1 MEKHLDGEA
10 GDEFVNVNKK
20 GVWGWMLFDFAA
32 QPFFTVVT
40 TFIFAPYV
48 TKRMVEDPVAGQY
61 YWSLSIAIA
70 GIFIGV
76 LSPILG
82 SIADT
87 GGSRKSWIGF
97 FAVIKIFALLLLW
110 FSAPGSELIWVLALF
125 IIATVA
131 AEFSIIFNDSM
142 MPYIIKPEDT
152 GRVSNIA
159 WGLGYLGG
167 MLVLIV
173 ILLFLAGNVETGKT
187 LIGFDPILG
196 LDPQMGEDARVAAPL
211 SALWYFI
218 FILPMFFFTP
228 DKKLAVQSIAAS
240 VKGGLSLLKDTL
252 YQARQRIGLFR
263 FFVARMIY
271 QDGVTALLGL
281 GGVFAAGMFNWET
294 MELGIFGILLNVVA
308 IPSCLLAGRMDAKIG
323 SKLIVLMSVFILIIA
338 TIGIVSTGPGFTLFG
353 LVQFA
358 DAPATGLFSTTA
370 EKIYIGFS
378 LLIGIAF
385 GPIQASSRSYLAQS
399 IMPFESGRYFGLYSF
414 VGRAT
419 SFLAP
424 LSVAAVTYLTDSARL
439 GMAVIL
445 VFFVVGLIVMYG
457 APRPEKNL
465 SDAKRIQEASA

>member
-1 MEKHLDGEA
+1 MDSNISAESS
-10 GDEFVNVNKK
+10 GDVLKADKK
-20 GVWGWMLFDFAA
+20 GIWGWMLFDFAA

-48 TKRMVEDPVAGQY
+48 TKRMVEDSVAGQSS
-61 YWSLSIAIA
+61 WAFSIAIA
-70 GIFIGV
+70 GIFIGI

-97 FAVIKIFALLLLW
+97 FAIIKILALSLLW
-110 FSAPGSELIWVLALF
+110 FSAPGSELIWVLTLF

-173 ILLFLAGNVETGKT
+173 ILMFLAGGVDTGKT
-187 LIGFDPILG
+187 LIGLDPLFG
-196 LDPQMGEDARVAAPL
+196 LDPKMGEDARVAAPL
-211 SALWYFI
+211 SAVWYFI
-218 FILPMFFFTP
+218 FILPMFLFTP
-228 DKKLAVQSIAAS
+228 DKKLGALSVIAS
-240 VKGGLSLLKDTL
+240 VKNGFSLLKNTL
-252 YQARQRIGLFR
+252 YQTRQRVGLFR

-281 GGVFAAGMFNWET
+281 GGIFAAGMFNWET
-294 MELGIFGILLNVVA
+294 LELGIFGILLNVVA
-308 IPSCLLAGRMDAKIG
+308 IPSCLIAGRLDSKIG
-323 SKLIVLMSVFILIIA
+323 SRIVVLSSVFILIIA
-338 TIGIVSTGPGFTLFG
+338 TIGIVSTGPGFALFG
-353 LVQFA
+353 LVQLA
-358 DAPATGLFSTTA
+358 DTTSTGLFSTTA

-378 LLIGIAF
+378 FLIGIAF
-385 GPIQASSRSYLAQS
+385 GPVQASSRSYLAQS

-424 LSVAAVTYLTDSARL
+424 LAVAAVTYLTDSTRL
-439 GMAVIL
+439 GMSIIL
-445 VFFVVGLIVMYG
+445 LFFVIGFIIMYG
-457 APRPEKNL
+457 APRPEKNME
-465 SDAKRIQEASA
+465 DAKRYQQANA